1 MSFVFFEKHSKK
13 YMIIPYIVGKPHL
26 YHLSDFSV
34 LLQIPLS
41 SIKINTLKK
50 KTPNPFCWSHL
61 TIYIGVTFHLN
72 NWLIFYTEKVYL
84 LKAI

>member
-13 YMIIPYIVGKPHL
+13 YMITPYILGKPHL

-50 KTPNPFCWSHL
+50 KTS
-61 TIYIGVTFHLN
+61 
-72 NWLIFYTEKVYL
+72 
-84 LKAI
+84 